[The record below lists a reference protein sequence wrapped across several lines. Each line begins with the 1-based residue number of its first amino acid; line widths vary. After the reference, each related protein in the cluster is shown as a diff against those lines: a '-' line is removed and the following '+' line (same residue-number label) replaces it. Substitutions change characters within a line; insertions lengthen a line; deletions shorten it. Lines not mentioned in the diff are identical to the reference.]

1 MIQAVKENKLN
12 AYTFQKL
19 RREKG
24 MKEIAKMFGYKSVNS
39 LYYWCYRN
47 NVETKRV
54 TNWEVAEDI
63 GEMTVKEIAYKYNV
77 SIFAVYHRLSK
88 MGICTKQ

>member
-1 MIQAVKENKLN
+1 MIQAVKENNLN
-12 AYTFQKL
+12 AYTFRKL

-24 MKEIAKMFGYKSVNS
+24 MKEIAKIFGYKSVNS

-54 TNWEVAEDI
+54 TDFEIAEDI

-77 SIFAVYHRLSK
+77 SIHAVYYRLFK